1 MGLHSHAEVQHSWLP
16 MSWVCFF
23 NITSFT
29 PTIGKGKTKNVFPKF
44 WFNNFNQWWFQAS
57 KQLSNPLEVLWK
69 SFSLIFFAVSI
80 FFLFCLLFQFK
91 KKKKNCKIYFT
102 GWPKEWLALQVFH
115 AYELLFSFNHF
126 LLWCGN
132 IIYLFFLS
140 FLVGLVWLD
149 TNTIIMVVELS

>member
-23 NITSFT
+23 NITSLT
-29 PTIGKGKTKNVFPKF
+29 PTIGKGKQK
-44 WFNNFNQWWFQAS
+44 
-57 KQLSNPLEVLWK
+57 
-69 SFSLIFFAVSI
+69 IFFQNSDLTISISDDFRHQSSSQIHLKFCGSHSALYSLLWAFSSYFVS
-80 FFLFCLLFQFK
+80 FFNL

-102 GWPKEWLALQVFH
+102 VWPKEWLALQVFH
-115 AYELLFSFNHF
+115 EYELLFSFNHF
-126 LLWCGN
+126 LLWCGS